1 MLALIKRNCILYFRN
16 RSGVIFSLMGAL
28 ISFILYLVFLKDNIE
43 SSWSRIDDT
52 NQLLDTWLMGG
63 TLAITGITT
72 TLSSLSQWTK
82 DKESHVRQ
90 DLLITDLG
98 YWPLSFSYILSAAFI
113 GFIMQLIMLAIMGSY
128 FYMADQVSLSWSVW
142 PQLLAVML
150 LNTLISTLLN
160 ALLVSRMGSVDNL
173 GKLATVFGAASG
185 FLVGTYVPI
194 GALPDFAQTL
204 MKCTPGAYIASLFRQ
219 VLMAD
224 TLKNNFSQGSARE
237 HFEKLMGI
245 RLDWQDLLTNVQTY
259 YIVVGILAIGLVLF
273 SLQNALMQRRVLV

>member
-142 PQLLAVML
+142 PQLLTVML

>member
-1 MLALIKRNCILYFRN
+1 MFALIKRNCMLYFRN

-52 NQLLDTWLMGG
+52 NQLLDTWLIGG

-98 YWPLSFSYILSAAFI
+98 YWPLSFSYIISAALV
-113 GFIMQLIMLAIMGSY
+113 GFAMQLIMLAIMGSY
-128 FYMADQVSLSWSVW
+128 FYIVDQVSFSWSVW
-142 PQLLAVML
+142 PQLIAIML

-160 ALLVSRMGSVDNL
+160 ALLVSRISSVDNL
-173 GKLATVFGAASG
+173 GKLATIFGAASG

-194 GALPDFAQTL
+194 GALPDAAQTI
-204 MKCTPGAYIASLFRQ
+204 MKLTPGAYIASLFRQ
-219 VLMAD
+219 VLMSDA
-224 TLKNNFSQGSARE
+224 LKDNFRQDSARE

-259 YIVVGILAIGLVLF
+259 YIVIGILAIGLVLF
-273 SLQNALMQRRVLV
+273 SLQTALLQRRALV

>member
-1 MLALIKRNCILYFRN
+1 MFALIKRNCMLYFRN

-52 NQLLDTWLMGG
+52 NQLLDTWLIGG

-98 YWPLSFSYILSAAFI
+98 YWPLSFSYIISAALV
-113 GFIMQLIMLAIMGSY
+113 GFAMQLIMLAIMGSY
-128 FYMADQVSLSWSVW
+128 FYIVDQVSLSWSVW
-142 PQLLAVML
+142 PQLIAIML

-160 ALLVSRMGSVDNL
+160 ALLVSRISSVDNL
-173 GKLATVFGAASG
+173 GKLATIFGAASG

-224 TLKNNFSQGSARE
+224 ALKDNFRQDSTRE

-245 RLDWQDLLTNVQTY
+245 RLDWQDLLTNTQTY
-259 YIVVGILAIGLVLF
+259 YIVIGILAIGLVLF
-273 SLQNALMQRRVLV
+273 SLQTALLQRRALV

>member
-113 GFIMQLIMLAIMGSY
+113 GFVMQLIMLAIMGSY

-224 TLKNNFSQGSARE
+224 TLKNNFSQSSARD
-237 HFEKLMGI
+237 HFEKLMG
-245 RLDWQDLLTNVQTY
+245 Y
-259 YIVVGILAIGLVLF
+259 A
-273 SLQNALMQRRVLV
+273 

>member
-113 GFIMQLIMLAIMGSY
+113 GFVMQLIMLAIMGSY

>member
-113 GFIMQLIMLAIMGSY
+113 GFVMQLIMLAIMGSY

-224 TLKNNFSQGSARE
+224 TLKNNFSQSSARE

>member
-113 GFIMQLIMLAIMGSY
+113 GFVMQLIMLAIMGSY

-160 ALLVSRMGSVDNL
+160 ALLVSRMDSVDNL

-219 VLMAD
+219 VLMTD
-224 TLKNNFSQGSARE
+224 TLKNNFSQSSARE